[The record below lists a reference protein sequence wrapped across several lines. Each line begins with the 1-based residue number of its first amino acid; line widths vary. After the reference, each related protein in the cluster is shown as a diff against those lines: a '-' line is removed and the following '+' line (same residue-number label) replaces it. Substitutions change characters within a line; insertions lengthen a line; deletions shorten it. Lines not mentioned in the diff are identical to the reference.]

1 MKINQNHPWNVSY
14 PEARAIQQTLQKQ
27 VDLTDHIALS
37 SIMTVAGA
45 DISWFRQT
53 NLAFV
58 AVLLFSYPD
67 FSIVEEVFCTEET
80 NFPYRS
86 GLLSFREAPP
96 LIKAFE
102 RLSRVPDLVI
112 FDGQGIAH
120 PRGLGLAAHMGIL
133 LNVPTIGCAKTKL
146 IGEYEPVGHE
156 KGSMSDLFY
165 RDEIV
170 GKVLRSKTGINPL
183 FVSPGHQIGI
193 ENTARVVLSCCKNY
207 RLPEPTRIAHN
218 MVNEFRRKEL

>member
-1 MKINQNHPWNVSY
+1 MKINQNHPWDVDY
-14 PEARAIQQTLQKQ
+14 HAARDIQQTLQKQ
-27 VDLTDHIALS
+27 VDLTDRIAFS
-37 SIMTVAGA
+37 SITTVAGA
-45 DISWFRQT
+45 DISWFRQE

-58 AVLLFSYPD
+58 AVILFSYPD
-67 FSIVEEVFCTEET
+67 FGVVEEVFSTAET
-80 NFPYRS
+80 TFPYRS
-86 GLLSFREAPP
+86 GFLSFREAPP
-96 LIKAFE
+96 LMKAFE
-102 RLSRVPDLVI
+102 RLSRIPDLII

-133 LNVPTIGCAKTKL
+133 LDIPTIGCAKTKL
-146 IGEYEPVGHE
+146 VGEYEPVGYE

-165 RDEIV
+165 RQEIV

-193 ENTARVVLSCCKNY
+193 EMAARVVLSCCRNH

-218 MVNEFRRKEL
+218 KVNEFRRWF

>member
-1 MKINQNHPWNVSY
+1 MKINPNHPWCVDY
-14 PEARAIQQTLQKQ
+14 HEARAIQQALQKQ
-27 VDLTDHIALS
+27 VDLTDRVAFS
-37 SIMTVAGA
+37 SITVVAGA
-45 DISWFRQT
+45 DISLCHQE

-67 FSIVEEVFCTEET
+67 FDIVEEVFCTEET

-102 RLSRVPDLVI
+102 KLSRVPDIVI

-120 PRGLGLAAHMGIL
+120 PRRLGLASHMGIL
-133 LNVPTIGCAKTKL
+133 LNIPAIGCAKTRL
-146 IGEYEPVGHE
+146 IGEYEPVGCE

-165 RDEIV
+165 RSEIV

-183 FVSPGHQIGI
+183 FVSPGHRIGI
-193 ENTARVVLSCCKNY
+193 ESAARMVLSCCKNY

-218 MVNEFRRKEL
+218 KVNEFRRKGF